1 MKNAQLA
8 ASLSLMSATQR
19 SRCNKPLSDV
29 RKEVTAAI
37 HNDMDAH
44 GFADRGCRYH
54 FGDGFE
60 TCTRRCHS
68 HAWIDSHEL
77 SGADRR
83 LAIAGAV
90 TTFQWIAH
98 LPRTLY
104 AE

>member
-1 MKNAQLA
+1 MKNVQLA
-8 ASLSLMSATQR
+8 NSLSLMSATQR
-19 SRCNKPLSDV
+19 SRCNEPLGDV

-44 GFADRGCRYH
+44 GFADRGCRYYL
-54 FGDGFE
+54 GDGFE
-60 TCTRRCHS
+60 TATRRCHS

-83 LAIAGAV
+83 LAMAGAV
-90 TTFQWIAH
+90 TMFQWIEDP
-98 LPRTLY
+98 LGTLH